1 MKLRLS
7 EECGIYTKF
16 YVLHFFVW
24 ADLWPYCNAYVRPVT
39 RAMWE
44 REISQKGVTS
54 TNKRNGHMLINLSKR
69 DPDRNGRRKTTLTC

>member
-39 RAMWE
+39 RANCMFSV
-44 REISQKGVTS
+44 RKLTIDQDLV
-54 TNKRNGHMLINLSKR
+54 
-69 DPDRNGRRKTTLTC
+69 RRHGKV